1 MDPGQGTV
9 LLVEDEDSVLMV
21 LSSHCERLGLAV
33 IPCHSLVEAAP
44 HLREPKFDIAIVD
57 HRLGGDDDGLDF
69 LVDLQTRHGD
79 CCRILT
85 SGATDPDLLIA
96 AINRGHIDA
105 FLAKPIRTEACFGL
119 IGRALEIVRLRRQNR
134 DLVAQLATRNQELEQ
149 STNELAAAV
158 RERTAHLEE
167 VSRRLQEKH
176 HELVRL
182 ETQGAVGHLVRGLAH
197 ELNNPLAVIL
207 GFTQRLQ
214 RQTSDA
220 ETNRRL
226 EVVVTEVDR
235 CRGLVERLRRLA
247 APLEEELVPCS
258 PVETITHALVK
269 VREQLGAAANAGLV
283 LRYDQELPAVQA
295 GPRSLERV
303 CEQILINAVQ
313 AGASMVAL
321 SYDAGNERLQWHIDN
336 DGSTPTEAEIAN
348 ATRPFFTTRSTTGGR
363 GLGLAIAAGLLREQ
377 DGTLT
382 LVERPGG
389 SGARITI
396 SLPMAASS
404 GRYHRLQRVEAHP
417 QVLVVD
423 DEPLIAE
430 LLADCLTEIGC
441 NVRTVASSKEAWK
454 LIVKQPLR
462 AIISDLHLADGSGI
476 ELLERAMAAH
486 PHLVGHVALVTGD
499 LHTPELRRAVDRAGL
514 PLLSKPFRLE
524 QMTEFVARL
533 L

>member
-1 MDPGQGTV
+1 MNPQTGTV
-9 LLVEDEDSVLMV
+9 LIVEDDADVLLV
-21 LSSHCERLGLAV
+21 LVSYCERLGLRTL
-33 IPCHSLVEAAP
+33 PCHSLAQAAP
-44 HLREPKFDIAIVD
+44 HVESPAFEIAIVD
-57 HRLGGDDDGLDF
+57 HRLGGTRSGLDL
-69 LVDLQTRHGD
+69 LVDLQTRHPD

-85 SGATDPDLLIA
+85 SGATNPDLLID
-96 AINRGHIDA
+96 AINRGHVDA
-105 FLAKPIRTEACFGL
+105 FLSKPMRAEACLGL
-119 IGRALEIVRLRRQNR
+119 LTRGLEIARLRHQNR
-134 DLVAQLATRNQELEQ
+134 DLLAQLAQRNRDLER
-149 STNELAAAV
+149 STDELAAAV
-158 RERTAHLEE
+158 QERTAHLEE

-214 RQTSDA
+214 RLSNDA
-220 ETNRRL
+220 ETRRRL

-247 APLEEELVPCS
+247 APLEEELIPCA
-258 PVETITHALVK
+258 PAEI
-269 VREQLGAAANAGLV
+269 V
-283 LRYDQELPAVQA
+283 LRAHTKLSEQQPELPTLHFAFDLPPVQA

-303 CEQILINAVQ
+303 CEQILLNAMQ
-313 AGASMVAL
+313 AGAHTCHVSG
-321 SYDAGNERLQWHIDN
+321 DAANGRIQWHLDN
-336 DGSTPTEAEIAN
+336 DGTTPTDQEIAN

-382 LVERPGG
+382 LLPRPDGP
-389 SGARITI
+389 GARVTI
-396 SLPMAASS
+396 SLPLAAGS
-404 GRYHRLQRVEAHP
+404 GRFHRLHRVEAHP

-441 NVRTVASSKEAWK
+441 EVRTVGSAKDAWE
-454 LIVKQPLR
+454 LITKQPLR
-462 AIISDLHLADGSGI
+462 AIIADLHLADGSGI
-476 ELLERAMAAH
+476 DLLERATATHA
-486 PHLVGHVALVTGD
+486 HLVGHVALVTGD
-499 LHTPELRRAVDRAGL
+499 LNTPELRRAAQSSGL
-514 PLLSKPFRLE
+514 PLLTKPFRLE
-524 QMTEFVARL
+524 QMTEFVAKL

>member
-1 MDPGQGTV
+1 MDPHPGTV
-9 LLVEDEDSVLMV
+9 LLVEDDVEVLGV
-21 LSSHCERLGLAV
+21 LIGFCERLGLRTL
-33 IPCHSLVEAAP
+33 PCRSLAEAAL
-44 HLREPKFDIAIVD
+44 HLDQRDFEIAIVD
-57 HRLGGDDDGLDF
+57 HRLGGTRSGLDL
-69 LVDLQTRHGD
+69 LVDLQTRHRD

-85 SGATDPDLLIA
+85 SGATDPDLLVD

-105 FLAKPIRTEACFGL
+105 FLSKPLRAEACLGL
-119 IGRALEIVRLRRQNR
+119 LSRGREIAHLRRQNR
-134 DLVAQLATRNQELEQ
+134 DLVEQLANRNRDLER

-158 RERTAHLEE
+158 RDRTAHLEE

-214 RQTSDA
+214 RHSNDA
-220 ETNRRL
+220 ETKRRL

-247 APLEEELVPCS
+247 APLEEELVPCA
-258 PVETITHALVK
+258 VAEIILRAHNKLG
-269 VREQLGAAANAGLV
+269 EQHP
-283 LRYDQELPAVQA
+283 ELPSLTFAHDLPPVQA

-303 CEQILINAVQ
+303 CEQILLNALQ
-313 AGASMVAL
+313 AGARTIHVSGDGANGRM
-321 SYDAGNERLQWHIDN
+321 QWHLDN
-336 DGSTPTEAEIAN
+336 DGATPTEQEVGN

-382 LVERPGG
+382 LLQHPSGT
-389 SGARITI
+389 GARVTI
-396 SLPMAASS
+396 SLPLAAGS
-404 GRYHRLQRVEAHP
+404 GRFHRLQRVEAHP

-441 NVRTVASSKEAWK
+441 EVRTVGSAKDAWE
-454 LIVKQPLR
+454 LITRQPLR
-462 AIISDLHLADGSGI
+462 AIIADLHLADGSGI
-476 ELLERAMAAH
+476 DLLERATTTHA
-486 PHLVGHVALVTGD
+486 HLVGHVALVTGD
-499 LHTPELRRAVDRAGL
+499 INTPELRRAAQSSGL
-514 PLLSKPFRLE
+514 PLLTKPFRLE
-524 QMTEFVARL
+524 QMTEFVAKL